1 MPFNISACLSMESQG
16 YPLKSNVVYQYNQG
30 KIHMESNVRSSCTG
44 NYCHIQISYFFVNYR
59 QYRGGLVYIIAR
71 HVKCCP
77 FVLQIHYREDFS
89 MFSGKLSWY
98 VNMSVNLKNC
108 YQLHP
113 RIVLG
118 RWMKSKT
125 LIFHLIRNPT

>member
-59 QYRGGLVYIIAR
+59 QYRGGVSIYYCPTCKMLSVCFTNPLQGRLFNVFRKIIMVCK
-71 HVKCCP
+71 HVSKLEKLLP
-77 FVLQIHYREDFS
+77 TPSKDRVGEMDEIENTNFS
-89 MFSGKLSWY
+89 F
-98 VNMSVNLKNC
+98 N
-108 YQLHP
+108 
-113 RIVLG
+113 
-118 RWMKSKT
+118 T
-125 LIFHLIRNPT
+125 